1 MKGKP
6 IYDKCLS
13 TFAFLLAVAVCA
25 GVLTLAPS
33 AQVSTASAQT
43 TEDIEQAKKRF
54 REGKAFYEDEDFL
67 EAARA
72 FEDAY
77 DLSGRSELLYNVGR
91 AYWRANRLKKAE
103 QYFQTYLNELPDAS
117 NADEVVES
125 IIEIQEEMAAQM
137 ANVEVSATSEGID
150 IYVDDES
157 QPRCQTPCTISILAG
172 SHKVT
177 ARPEGMS
184 PIERSLEVEAE
195 QQTSLSFDLPGRLA
209 LTTDQRSATMTVAG
223 QGTWQLPLDGPIS
236 LPAGAHDITVE
247 GSDDA
252 RWKGRVDV
260 AGGETTRMLIP
271 LSGMSGGE
279 ENLLRSTSYGL
290 AGVSAGLLVGGI
302 VMGMQASN
310 THSELQSQQ
319 QALGGVNEKMVEQ
332 GRNEQFG
339 ANLLYGLSAAA
350 FASGAGL
357 FAWDFYDLGASS
369 EDEIAPSEGP
379 TVETLDDE
387 PADDEP
393 VDDESA
399 DDSAE
404 PDLF

>member
-1 MKGKP
+1 G
-6 IYDKCLS
+6 L
-13 TFAFLLAVAVCA
+13 AVCA
-25 GVLTLAPS
+25 GILTLAPS
-33 AQVSTASAQT
+33 AQVPTASAQSN
-43 TEDIEQAKKRF
+43 EDIEQAKKRF
-54 REGKAFYEDEDFL
+54 REGKAFYEDEDYL

-103 QYFQTYLNELPDAS
+103 QFFQTYLNELPDAS

-137 ANVEVSATSEGID
+137 ADVEVSATSADID

-157 QPRCQTPCTISILAG
+157 QPRCQTPCTLSILAG

-177 ARPEGMS
+177 ARPEGLD
-184 PIERSLEVEAE
+184 PIERTVEVEAE
-195 QQTSLSFDLPGRLA
+195 QQTSLSFDLPGRLEV
-209 LTTDQRSATMTVAG
+209 TTDRRSATMTVAE
-223 QGTWQLPLDGPIS
+223 QGSWKLPLDEPIS
-236 LPAGAHDITVE
+236 LPAGSHDVALE
-247 GSDDA
+247 AGDDA
-252 RWKGRVDV
+252 HWKGSVDV

-271 LSGMSGGE
+271 LSGTSGGE

-290 AGVSAGLLVGGI
+290 VGVSAGLLVGGI
-302 VMGMQASN
+302 IMGMQASN

-319 QALGGVNEKMVEQ
+319 QALGGVDERMVEQ

-339 ANLLYGLSAAA
+339 ANLLYGLSAAT

-369 EDEIAPSEGP
+369 EDEIAPSKDP
-379 TVETLDDE
+379 SVEPLEDE
-387 PADDEP
+387 PDEDEP
-393 VDDESA
+393 DE
-399 DDSAE
+399 DE
-404 PDLF
+404 PDEDEPDEDPGLF